1 MTPIVVGSVWTTV
14 YSVSGNSVSNL
25 GEIKTSRIWEQ
36 SYAALN
42 PHLVRSSSAW
52 EQWRSEIK
60 KVLNIA
66 PPLQVDN
73 FMCASGGNS
82 FTVTLKD
89 GETVSVEENQGK
101 IKNTVKTVIILNLD
115 FLVKRFFVYFSSF
128 FWIFWLL

>member
-73 FMCASGGNS
+73 FMRASGGNS

-89 GETVSVEENQGK
+89 GETVLVEENQGK
-101 IKNTVKTVIILNLD
+101 NIKRNVKTVIILNLD
-115 FLVKRFFVYFSSF
+115 FLVKRFFVYFSS
-128 FWIFWLL
+128 